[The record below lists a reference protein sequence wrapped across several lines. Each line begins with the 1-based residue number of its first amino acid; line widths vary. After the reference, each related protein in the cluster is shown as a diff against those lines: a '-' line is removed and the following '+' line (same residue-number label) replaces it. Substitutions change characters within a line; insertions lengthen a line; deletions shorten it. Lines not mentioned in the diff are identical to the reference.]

1 METGIVKNIIYF
13 EQVGKHNTEETFKIV
28 KIRADELKINTIL
41 VASTYGETG
50 VKAVKFFK
58 GYKVV
63 VVSHVCGSREP
74 NVQEMKTENIE
85 EIRANGGI
93 LLTTGHAFAGIDRAI
108 RNKLNTYEVSEIV
121 AYTLRIFC
129 QGIKVSAEIA
139 MMAADAGLVRT
150 DEEIIVIAGTSEGAD
165 TAVVLKPENSHRFF
179 DMVIKEII
187 CKPRL

>member
-1 METGIVKNIIYF
+1 METGNVKSITYF
-13 EQVGKHNTEETFKIV
+13 EQAGKHNTEETFKIV

-150 DEEIIVIAGTSEGAD
+150 DEEIIAIAGTSEGAD